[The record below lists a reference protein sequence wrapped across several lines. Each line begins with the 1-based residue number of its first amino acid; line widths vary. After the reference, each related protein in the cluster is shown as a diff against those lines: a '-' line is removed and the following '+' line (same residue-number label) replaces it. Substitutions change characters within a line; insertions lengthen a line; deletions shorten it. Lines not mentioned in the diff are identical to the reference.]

1 MPTQS
6 SQSAVLDDLIQEMG
20 AGDIDISEAIKL
32 SPPLVQAACLLYTM
46 ASDGKIQEQESSQL
60 QQVIGGND
68 GLLAHALAYV
78 KAFPVEKFLEDAPS
92 VLSQRDKLCIMA
104 NVCDSMLSDGNADIK
119 EIKIFET
126 FREAFDLQK
135 SEINHIIDTVT
146 LKNNK
151 NIFGEFELITTDKLS
166 DITPHLA
173 MAVSIVYMMSAD
185 GNIGQE
191 EIGQLETMI
200 GEFEGLQQYALQFVR
215 KVKRSDFLSQAKL
228 ALDKQ
233 QRLCVLLNVCDSMMS
248 DESVGMLED
257 KLFMS
262 MLDAFSVKE
271 SAFKK
276 YYEVL
281 ELKNIKPFDV
291 SDFEYCIEHIRTLS
305 QQEQKGIVVEG
316 LDEQSE
322 VGVGIQRTM
331 DSNTEKVTNDFGS
344 SDDIHKVQEN
354 ATHELEKQRFLEI
367 KVDPNLQKVLGGSDS
382 DKNIQAVNGSSSSA
396 ILKTSPLDDR
406 VENLQKVLDELSQKL
421 NKFETKNKSLLNNV
435 RANTNKESSRDPAFE
450 NQDSKANKTRVAN
463 EAVKDNLQSLASQ
476 KVDEVN
482 KATVAKEAIKDNKQA
497 IASSQTLVNKA
508 AFAKE
513 PIQDNKQAIASSAVA
528 ANKAGVAKEAI
539 EDNLQPAV
547 DKANAPNKAAVAKEA
562 IKDNNQAIASSA
574 VTSNKAGVAKEAIED
589 NLQSIAVNPVN
600 SNDASVAKVGFSSN
614 RQAVNNGSQILDA
627 SIASNP
633 ADDSPVNTS
642 DALEISSAGV
652 FASQTEIDPN
662 QSSAETQI
670 KTSAAVE
677 APITFKKRQSP
688 LASIFRNNQ
697 PSKYS
702 FKFYAR
708 VLATFFVMS
717 LWTSNIAA
725 TRLDMG
731 SMVFGHLT
739 RFSADQLDLR

>member
-1 MPTQS
+1 MATQS

-508 AFAKE
+508 AVAKE

-528 ANKAGVAKEAI
+528 A
-539 EDNLQPAV
+539 
-547 DKANAPNKAAVAKEA
+547 
-562 IKDNNQAIASSA
+562 
-574 VTSNKAGVAKEAIED
+574 NKAGVAKEAIED

-633 ADDSPVNTS
+633 ADDAPVNTS

>member
-367 KVDPNLQKVLGGSDS
+367 KVDPNLQKVLSGSDS

-450 NQDSKANKTRVAN
+450 NQDSKVNKTRVAN

-508 AFAKE
+508 AVAKE

-528 ANKAGVAKEAI
+528 A
-539 EDNLQPAV
+539 
-547 DKANAPNKAAVAKEA
+547 
-562 IKDNNQAIASSA
+562 
-574 VTSNKAGVAKEAIED
+574 NKAGVAKEAIED

-633 ADDSPVNTS
+633 ADDAPVNTS

>member
-482 KATVAKEAIKDNKQA
+482 KATVAKEAIKDNLQA

-528 ANKAGVAKEAI
+528 A
-539 EDNLQPAV
+539 
-547 DKANAPNKAAVAKEA
+547 
-562 IKDNNQAIASSA
+562 
-574 VTSNKAGVAKEAIED
+574 NKAGVAKEAIED